1 MHGDAEGRPH
11 GDRPAGGGGKAGL
24 SPRACGGSMALSPL
38 EFGISGFQK
47 KGEKEKLKPPTLRIV
62 CGGSPKKQ
70 IKAQLSPC

>member
-1 MHGDAEGRPH
+1 MQREEHMETDQQVEEGRQGCP
-11 GDRPAGGGGKAGL
+11 PGL
-24 SPRACGGSMALSPL
+24 VEGAWPCHHF